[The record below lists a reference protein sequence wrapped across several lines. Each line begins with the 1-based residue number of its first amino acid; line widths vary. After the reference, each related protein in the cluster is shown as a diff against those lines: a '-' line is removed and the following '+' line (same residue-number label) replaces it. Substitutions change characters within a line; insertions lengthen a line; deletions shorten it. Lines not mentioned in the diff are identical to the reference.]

1 MGIRHIGKQGGFT
14 LVEVAVSVGIFCII
28 SAVMLS
34 FFIQGTA
41 LWDLVIN
48 QSDARSV
55 ARNTMNYLTKELQNA
70 TRTSELSAHPN
81 PPNLVIPSKPNN
93 TSVDFY
99 LPVDNDTDNND
110 FIIDDIGDTQW
121 DLGNKIQYQYV
132 PGLKILRR
140 LEKGNQYIIAN
151 NVSSIEFEDRSINPA
166 LHNNEVKIILTLQ
179 RAIQQNR
186 TIYISLTSI
195 VKLRNQ

>member
-1 MGIRHIGKQGGFT
+1 MGIKHVGKQGGFT

-41 LWDLVIN
+41 LWHLVIN

-55 ARNTMNYLTKELQNA
+55 ARNAMNYLTRELQNA
-70 TRTSELSAHPN
+70 TRTSNLNPHPN

-99 LPVDNDTDNND
+99 LPVDNDDNG
-110 FIIDDIGDTQW
+110 FIIDAIGDTEW
-121 DLGNKIQYQYV
+121 DLNNKIQYQYV

-140 LEKGNQYIIAN
+140 LEKGNQYIIVS
-151 NVSSIEFEDRSINPA
+151 NVSSIEFEDKSINPA
-166 LHNNEVKIILTLQ
+166 LYNNEVKIILTLK

-186 TIYISLTSI
+186 TIFITLTSI

>member
-1 MGIRHIGKQGGFT
+1 MGIRHVGKQGGFT
-14 LVEVAVSVGIFCII
+14 LVEVAVAVGIFSII
-28 SAVMLS
+28 SAIMLS
-34 FFIQGTA
+34 FFIQGSA
-41 LWDLVIN
+41 LWQLVIN

-99 LPVDNDTDNND
+99 LPVDNDSNG
-110 FIIDDIGDTQW
+110 FIIDAIGDTEW
-121 DLGNKIQYQYV
+121 DLNNKIQYQYV

-140 LEKGNQYIIAN
+140 LEKGNQYIIVS
-151 NVSSIEFEDRSINPA
+151 NVSSIEFEDESINPA
-166 LHNNEVKIILTLQ
+166 LHSNEVKIILTLE
-179 RAIQQNR
+179 RVIQQKR
-186 TIYISLTSI
+186 TIFINLTSI

>member
-1 MGIRHIGKQGGFT
+1 MGIRHIGKQDGFT
-14 LVEVAVSVGIFCII
+14 LVEVAVSVGIFSII
-28 SAVMLS
+28 SAIMLS
-34 FFIQGTA
+34 FFIQGSA
-41 LWDLVIN
+41 LWQLVIN

-81 PPNLVIPSKPNN
+81 PPNLIIPSSPNN
-93 TSVDFY
+93 RSVDFY
-99 LPVDNDTDNND
+99 LPVDNDGNG
-110 FIIDDIGDTQW
+110 FIIDAIGDTEW
-121 DLGNKIQYQYV
+121 DLNNKIQYQYV

-140 LEKGNQYIIAN
+140 LEKGNQYIIAR
-151 NVSSIEFEDRSINPA
+151 NVSSIEFEDKSINPA

-179 RAIQQNR
+179 RTIQQNR

>member
-1 MGIRHIGKQGGFT
+1 MGIRHIGKQDGFT

-41 LWDLVIN
+41 LWQLVIN

-81 PPNLVIPSKPNN
+81 PPNLVIPSSPNN

-99 LPVDNDTDNND
+99 LPVDNDGNG
-110 FIIDDIGDTQW
+110 FIIDAIGDTEW
-121 DLGNKIQYQYV
+121 DLNNKIQYQYV

-140 LEKGNQYIIAN
+140 LEKGNQYIIAR
-151 NVSSIEFEDRSINPA
+151 NVSSIEFEDKSINPA
-166 LHNNEVKIILTLQ
+166 LHNNEVRIILTLE

-186 TIYISLTSI
+186 TILITLTSI

>member
-1 MGIRHIGKQGGFT
+1 MSIRHLGKQGGFT
-14 LVEVAVSVGIFCII
+14 LIEAVVSVGIFSII

-41 LWDLVIN
+41 LWHLVIN
-48 QSDARSV
+48 QSDSRLV
-55 ARNTMNYLTKELQNA
+55 ARNTMNYLTRELQNA
-70 TRTSELSAHPN
+70 TRTSNLN
-81 PPNLVIPSKPNN
+81 PYPSRPNLVIPSKPNN

-99 LPVDNDTDNND
+99 LPVDNDGNG
-110 FIIDDIGDTQW
+110 FIIDAIGDTEW
-121 DLGNKIQYQYV
+121 DLNNKIQYQYV

-151 NVSSIEFEDRSINPA
+151 NVSSIEFEDKSINPA
-166 LHNNEVKIILTLQ
+166 LNNNEVKIILTLE
-179 RAIQQNR
+179 RVIQQKR
-186 TIYISLTSI
+186 TIFITLTSI